1 MLDVHKL
8 KRVHLVGIGGISM
21 SAVAK
26 LLSQSGVIVS
36 GSDLAETPITKEL
49 QAKGIKVII
58 GPHDERNLAEDC
70 QAVIHTSASRDD
82 NPERIAAKGRHI
94 SDLSNFEFLGEW
106 FKDKKVVLV
115 TGTHGKSTTTALL
128 GNMCIKGGLDPTV
141 IIGSRV
147 PGWPDANLRLGNSDL
162 VIIEGDEYARHFLD
176 FHPSALIINNIE
188 LDHTD
193 IFKDVD
199 DMRHT
204 FERLLRQ
211 TKKDAIVVV
220 NGESEQAMKAVDTIK
235 LHEMKVVKFGRSSTV
250 KLKSQSYD
258 AMMESSHGA
267 KGMEVKINFG
277 AENWKLESSLIGD
290 YNAMNVAAA
299 AVMAH
304 ELGAASEAIWT
315 AVKEFAGI
323 WRRME
328 FVGDLNGAQVYSD
341 YGHHPTA
348 VRETIAGVKQ
358 AFPDKRV
365 VLCFQPHHKNR
376 TKQLFDDFVT
386 CFDQADV
393 LILCEIY
400 DVAGRSAVEDADM
413 SSQKLLDAIK
423 DRFSGIEDRDSSLDN
438 RNSITESRVL
448 EYAPNPDAAVKRT
461 FELLQP
467 GDVCVVMGAGDIDGF
482 LRKAVLRTPVSIVNS
497 SAS

>member
-1 MLDVHKL
+1 MLNVHTL
-8 KRVHLVGIGGISM
+8 KRIHLVGIGGISM

-26 LLSQSGVIVS
+26 LLVHSGVSVT
-36 GSDLAETPITKEL
+36 GSDVAESVITNEL
-49 QAKGIKVII
+49 QSKGIKVAI
-58 GPHDERNLAEDC
+58 GPHDERNVTDDC
-70 QAVIHTSASRDD
+70 QAIIHTSAAGED
-82 NPERIAAKGRHI
+82 NPERIAAKGRHLP
-94 SDLSNFEFLGEW
+94 DLSNFEFLGEW
-106 FKDKKVVLV
+106 FKEKKIILV

-128 GNMCIKGGLDPTV
+128 GEMCIRGGLDPTV

-147 PGWPDANLRLGNSDL
+147 PDWPDANLRIGKSEI

-211 TKKDAIVVV
+211 TKKGATVVV
-220 NGESEQAMKAVDTIK
+220 NGESEQAMKAVESIK
-235 LHEMKVVKFGRSSTV
+235 LHDMKVVKFGRSSTV

-258 AMMESSHGA
+258 AMMESSHGT
-267 KGMEVKINFG
+267 KGMEIKINFG
-277 AENWKLESSLIGD
+277 AEKWKLESTLFGD
-290 YNAMNVAAA
+290 FNAMNITAA
-299 AVMAH
+299 AVLAS

-315 AVKEFAGI
+315 AVKEFRGI

-328 FVGDLNGAQVYSD
+328 FVGKFNGALVYSD

-348 VRETIAGVKQ
+348 VRETLAGVKQ
-358 AFPDKRV
+358 AFPDNRI

-376 TKQLFDDFVT
+376 TKHLFDDFIS
-386 CFDQADV
+386 CFDLADA

-400 DVAGRSAVEDADM
+400 EVAGRSAQEDADM
-413 SSQKLLDAIK
+413 SSLKLIDAMK
-423 DRFSGIEDRDSSLDN
+423 GVTRCLQ
-438 RNSITESRVL
+438 V
-448 EYAPNPDAAVKRT
+448 EYAPDPDSAIKKT

-467 GDVCVVMGAGDIDGF
+467 NDICIIMGAGNIDTS
-482 LRKAVLRTPVSIVNS
+482 LRKVTDRVPVKVDS